1 MSGLFSSIE
10 VSASG
15 MTLQRRKMD
24 VVAQNIANAETTKTK
39 DGTPYR
45 RKRVLVSEAEE
56 SIPFKMAMSSAR
68 TKLARTN
75 HRHLI
80 SSPKNSSGTLE
91 ISKTEANEI
100 EDPAS
105 SFRLVHDPDHPDA
118 DVEGFVKM
126 PDIEIV
132 NEMVDMMAASR
143 AYEANTMAISTAK
156 EMAKNALDI

>member
-15 MTLQRRKMD
+15 MTLQRQKMD

-39 DGTPYR
+39 DGTPYQ
-45 RKRVLVSEAEE
+45 RKRIIVSESEE
-56 SIPFKMAMSSAR
+56 SVPFRTAMSDAR
-68 TKLARTN
+68 TKLSRTN
-75 HRHLI
+75 SRHLV
-80 SSPKNSSGTLE
+80 SSPKYSNANLE
-91 ISKTEANEI
+91 ISKAAAEEI
-100 EDPAS
+100 NDPAS

-118 DVEGFVKM
+118 DADGFVKM

-156 EMAKNALDI
+156 EMAKNALEI

>member
-1 MSGLFSSIE
+1 MSGIFSSIE

-15 MTLQRRKMD
+15 MTLQRRKKD

-39 DGTPYR
+39 DGTPYQ
-45 RKRVLVSEAEE
+45 RKRVVVSEAEE
-56 SIPFKMAMSSAR
+56 SVPFKTVISEAQ
-68 TKLARTN
+68 TKLSRTN
-75 HRHLI
+75 NRHLV
-80 SSPKNSSGTLE
+80 SSPRYSNANLE
-91 ISKTEANEI
+91 ISKADAKEI
-100 EDPAS
+100 TDPDS

-118 DVEGFVKM
+118 DAEGFVKM